1 MNRII
6 KVSIIFGL
14 TFGIIP
20 TVYLNQPLVVNA
32 ESSNLMRRKIN
43 NPIIPIEHLVDISQ
57 LSTKAQ
63 KAANNV
69 KTWSD
74 SKDMVWIA
82 IYREGKENYVF
93 FNRQDQFLIFKTN
106 PEKGGEYTIPKGKF
120 FAVSDTMLDKII
132 TKQDFNGRYR
142 FKGTTNGSYSEN
154 YITPLVEVDDQGYEK
169 PNQDKEPYW
178 ALHSPPYEGK
188 TPSENLNT
196 AGNSCIRLKIKVAK
210 FIQSTVAK
218 EIIIEGNTDF
228 NVYLTRYDPSEYQ

>member
-6 KVSIIFGL
+6 KASIIFGL
-14 TFGIIP
+14 NFGIIP
-20 TVYLNQPLVVNA
+20 LLYLNQPLVVNA
-32 ESSNLMRRKIN
+32 ESSNMMRRKIN
-43 NPIIPIEHLVDISQ
+43 KPVIPIEHLVDISQ

-63 KAANNV
+63 KAANIV

-82 IYREGKENYVF
+82 IYREDKENYVF

-120 FAVSDTMLDKII
+120 FAVSDTMLEKII
-132 TKQDFNGRYR
+132 TKQTFTGRYQ
-142 FKGTTNGSYSEN
+142 FNSVNKTSYNEN
-154 YITPLVEVDDQGYEK
+154 YITPLIEVDLEGYEK
-169 PNQDKEPYW
+169 PKQDKEPYW

-188 TPSENLNT
+188 IPSENLNT

-210 FIQSTVAK
+210 FIQSTIAK

-228 NVYLTRYDPSEYQ
+228 NVYLTRYDPNEYQ